1 MLMKKLFTLALL
13 VLGLSLVTTQAQ
25 VKKTWDFTQGVSE
38 ETITNLD
45 TDTKWAVTYND
56 DGSFKQASEAT
67 KLSGEFK
74 ANGNLIEELKGLSL
88 GTAGLSKSNNCIIMP
103 TRFRLNRNKMEIIF
117 PKLVN
122 GQTITIVGR
131 SANSSAEDR
140 GIKASYEYMK
150 RIEGP
155 EDNLIRASLGE
166 VTNKWEVVTDSPDS
180 VDIKFTM
187 ITGGVDFTLFMIDN
201 GDEAKTA
208 KVAYLYDGNEDDQ
221 VLGYLQANELYDVTP
236 INVTTSTIVAE
247 GLRDYEV
254 TIVGASV
261 PADNAAVSVLKEA
274 LPWTPVLNLN
284 ATIYNAWGYG
294 EAAEISSRAIAVKA
308 TSNALFKDVEL
319 NEEDKMPIA
328 KTGKMQ
334 GVKLGEYFDGDAIL
348 AVNSFDAEGDD
359 VIVAIHTH
367 NISHNGYVFLPLNAT
382 EITDEALELLPNAIS
397 TLQNSK
403 RDITPATAPTL
414 SREYKHLQTF
424 VTIATPN
431 LPKAKVYYTTDG
443 SEPSTES
450 ILYTG
455 TFSLAEPCTVKAA
468 TIAEGYTL
476 SPTATLDILIK
487 EQPKT
492 PVISYEMGDGQT
504 TINLTCETPDAKIWY
519 NYANATDTT
528 KSTQYIDSIPV
539 IIKMP
544 QNVTAFATTLEDDPA
559 EAVVSE
565 VATQRVLV
573 KNPRVVIDVAG
584 HFRAA
589 KWDGVDNGS
598 GVFPNGKTAT
608 SMYDTTK
615 DPIGTT
621 TDPETGDETPLYP
634 EVEWMIKD
642 EAGEAPEWMVMTKG
656 QSVLWQNLT
665 AQTSQIGT
673 DDGGYFPSAAED
685 IDQLFPITNYD
696 VQFYNIFSG
705 EHANAA
711 IQSKNKY
718 QAPLDV
724 VVLCNMQG
732 GPLLVQTSPDG
743 ENWTTVGDEIAKT
756 GKKRMWKK
764 YTRMYEGN
772 DEVYVRVAQLTG
784 DASAKVFDVY
794 VANQGEK
801 SQELLEELNQE
812 LSGISDVQQAGSKKA
827 VSGIYN
833 LRGMRLTQ
841 LQRGLNIVVDANGQ
855 TRKLMVK

>member
-1 MLMKKLFTLALL
+1 MLMKKLFTLALFL
-13 VLGLSLVTTQAQ
+13 LSMSLVTSYAQ
-25 VKKTWDFTQGVSE
+25 EKKTWDFTQGVSE
-38 ETITNLD
+38 ETIADLD
-45 TDTKWAVTYND
+45 TDTKWTVTYND
-56 DGSFKQASEAT
+56 DGSFKQANEAT

-74 ANGNLIEELKGLSL
+74 ANGKLIEELKGLAL
-88 GTAGLSKSNNCIIMP
+88 GTAGLSKNNNCIIFP
-103 TRFRLNRNKMEIIF
+103 SRFRVNRDKMEIIF

-131 SANSSAEDR
+131 SANSSAENR

-187 ITGGVDFTLFMIDN
+187 ITGGIDFTLFMIDN
-201 GDEAKTA
+201 GDEAKAA
-208 KVAYLYDGNEDDQ
+208 KVAYLYDGNEDDL

-284 ATIYNAWGYG
+284 AAIYNTWGYG
-294 EAAEISSRAIAVKA
+294 EAAEISSRAIAVK
-308 TSNALFKDVEL
+308 TPTNALFKDVEL
-319 NEEDKMPIA
+319 NDEDKLPVA
-328 KTGKMQ
+328 KAGKMQ
-334 GVKLGEYFDGDAIL
+334 GVKLNEYFDGDAIL
-348 AVNSFDAEGDD
+348 AVNSFEAEGNDL
-359 VIVAIHTH
+359 IVAVHTH
-367 NISHNGYVFLPLNAT
+367 NIAHNGYMFLPLNAT
-382 EITDEALELLPNAIS
+382 EITDEAMELLPNAIS

-403 RDITPATAPTL
+403 REITQATAPTI
-414 SREYKHLQTF
+414 SREYKHLQTL
-424 VTIATPN
+424 VTIAIPS
-431 LPKAKVYYTTDG
+431 LPKAKVFYTTDG
-443 SEPSTES
+443 SEPTIEATP
-450 ILYTG
+450 YTG
-455 TFSLAEPCTVKAA
+455 TFSLTEPCTVKAA

-476 SPTATLDILIK
+476 SNAATLDVLIK
-487 EQPKT
+487 EQPKA

-504 TINLTCETPDAKIWY
+504 TLKLACETADAKIWY
-519 NYANATDTT
+519 NFANATDTT
-528 KSTQYIDSIPV
+528 KSTQFVDSIPV

-544 QNVTAFATTLEDDPA
+544 QNVTAFATSLDDNPA
-559 EAVVSE
+559 EAVFSE

-589 KWDGVDNGS
+589 KWDDVANGGGLFS
-598 GVFPNGKTAT
+598 GGKNAT
-608 SMYDTTK
+608 SMYDATK
-615 DPIGTT
+615 DPIGST
-621 TDPETGDETPLYP
+621 TDPETGDETPIYP
-634 EVEWMIKD
+634 EVEWEVRD
-642 EAGEAPEWMVMTKG
+642 EATESPEWMVMTKG
-656 QSVLWQNLT
+656 QAVLWQSLT
-665 AQTSQIGT
+665 AQTGQIGT
-673 DDGGYFPSAAED
+673 DEGGYFPSVAED
-685 IDQLFPITNYD
+685 IDPLFPITSYN
-696 VQFYNIFSG
+696 VQFSSIFTN

-724 VVLCNMQG
+724 VVICNMQG
-732 GPLLVQTSPDG
+732 GPLLVQTSADG

-764 YTRMYEGN
+764 YTRMYEGS
-772 DEVYVRVAQLTG
+772 DEVYVRVTQQTG
-784 DASAKVFDVY
+784 DASAKIFDVY
-794 VANQGEK
+794 VANQGEESK
-801 SQELLEELNQE
+801 ALLEELNQE
-812 LSGISDVQQAGSKKA
+812 LAGISDMQQQGSSKA
-827 VSGIYN
+827 VAGIYN